1 MCRAACFSRI
11 AVTAACA
18 VVTTWQ
24 AWHFV
29 HCRGCVKWWHGVTC
43 VAGVGHRERII
54 LRGRRS
60 SSDPV
65 HFTHSTP
72 HSALSTP
79 HSTLRTLHFTLY
91 TPHSM
96 LYTPH
101 STLHTLHFTLH
112 TLHCTLHTLHS
123 TLYTSNLTLQTL
135 HCTLHT
141 LHSTLYTLHSTLYTL
156 QSTLY
161 TSHFPPYTFHFTLYT
176 LHSTLYTPHSTLYT
190 PHFTLYTPHATLY
203 PVHFTLCT
211 PHSTLHTFLPT
222 PLTSHFTLRTPQSPL
237 HTLHTTFPT
246 QHFTFFTPHTFHST
260 VFCLPE
266 STVHWYGNRGKMH
279 KTVQIICFTEVFYCI
294 RVRGL
299 HLVCLFRWSL
309 GDKGTNWS
317 KYPEGALRWSG
328 SRRSQRQHPSYSQ
341 PAMAAGFQNGKGYN
355 QWIDGLFH
363 GQPYWKNGRFGGTHF
378 LGNLPN
384 DATVQTTQTTSSRA
398 KLIIWP
404 MISRISRSF

>member
-1 MCRAACFSRI
+1 MFDQRRLYGRNRSRATAWGPYSEFCKSGHFWRLPILHSLGCNVVLRGRRGTSWHCHVSPNVPKILVCGRCNTFARLSVDELHFAWPAQHFRCVALRVFRESQSRLR
-11 AVTAACA
+11 VQWWQRG
-18 VVTTWQ
+18 TWQ

-65 HFTHSTP
+65 HSTHSTP

-79 HSTLRTLHFTLY
+79 HSTLSTL
-91 TPHSM
+91 
-96 LYTPH
+96 H
-101 STLHTLHFTLH
+101 STLHTPCSTHR
-112 TLHCTLHTLHS
+112 TLHS
-123 TLYTSNLTLQTL
+123 
-135 HCTLHT
+135 
-141 LHSTLYTLHSTLYTL
+141 
-156 QSTLY
+156 
-161 TSHFPPYTFHFTLYT
+161 TLYT
-176 LHSTLYTPHSTLYT
+176 LHSTLYTPHSTLCT

-222 PLTSHFTLRTPQSPL
+222 PFTSHFTLRTPQSPL
-237 HTLHTTFPT
+237 HTLHTTFHT

-260 VFCLPE
+260 VFCLAE

-299 HLVCLFRWSL
+299 HLVCFFVGRSATKARIGRNIRRERC
-309 GDKGTNWS
+309 GDQGR
-317 KYPEGALRWSG
+317 EGLKDNI
-328 SRRSQRQHPSYSQ
+328 HHT
-341 PAMAAGFQNGKGYN
+341 
-355 QWIDGLFH
+355 L
-363 GQPYWKNGRFGGTHF
+363 
-378 LGNLPN
+378 NLPWLR
-384 DATVQTTQTTSSRA
+384 VSKMERGTTNGLMVYFMDNPIE
-398 KLIIWP
+398 KMDDLGVPI
-404 MISRISRSF
+404 F